1 MKILQY
7 LIPKF
12 LKKIDH
18 YLLLRY
24 PVLWETR
31 VHFVVFYSLILG
43 NVLALG
49 LGMIYPVSKA
59 NIPDFEQ
66 VKGYLFYGYI
76 LSFLVLGYYAYQQS
90 IKRRAFYSLKEIL
103 LQVVVY
109 AFATLSV
116 LGNALVMPNVIKY
129 RVQRLVAEDVLVKDV
144 KSILDE
150 EYRADLTL

>member
-66 VKGYLFYGYI
+66 VLKAIFFMGISCHFWSWDIMPINRASNAERFIHYRKSYCVQASTLLQSYLFWEMPCF
-76 LSFLVLGYYAYQQS
+76 FL
-90 IKRRAFYSLKEIL
+90 I
-103 LQVVVY
+103 
-109 AFATLSV
+109 
-116 LGNALVMPNVIKY
+116 
-129 RVQRLVAEDVLVKDV
+129 
-144 KSILDE
+144 
-150 EYRADLTL
+150 